1 MISKATL
8 HTMHTMLT
16 MKTLRVSRMSRACLS
31 IAVVALLLMATAPAT
46 AQDFELPTFSKRNS
60 HFPNLFGPYS
70 AQSMGSLTFQDSAR
84 IENLIRDGVLY
95 ISLQD
100 AIYLALE
107 NNLDIAAQRF
117 GPALAQ
123 TDVMSAKG
131 ASNRDPVVTTN
142 LGINRQNQQV
152 TVPALDPITGLPVD
166 TIVRT
171 GTNFGNTNFA
181 YRQTFATGTQ
191 LTVSSNNNRFKT
203 SRGSSLN
210 PSIGTSLSVSFVQ
223 PLLNGLGFDQ
233 NLLRIRV
240 AQNGVRISDQQ
251 FAQQVMDIVS
261 NVKRAY
267 WELVFSRENTQVAE
281 QSLALA
287 EKLHADNRLQV
298 EIGTLAPLELVRAE
312 AEVAR
317 TRQQLIVA
325 QTGLLTQQI
334 ILKDMLSRNPGDPLL
349 ANVDVEPLDKP
360 VVPIMAEVLPIQ
372 DAIQIAMEKRPEIA
386 SQQFA
391 IKNLKLQTKAN
402 RRSML
407 PSVDLF
413 GGWTNTGVAGNF
425 TRCILFDT
433 TVTPPVCLQ
442 FEDVAEGFG
451 QSATQTLHGDNPNY
465 NFGLQ
470 VTNPLR
476 NRTAQAAMAQSQIQ
490 ERQAET
496 QYKRLINSVI
506 VEVRN
511 SQVRLQQSRSQIDAA
526 TKARELAEET
536 LRAEEKRFQ
545 LGASTIFL
553 VIQAQRDLALASSNE
568 VRAQVVYQRAMVDFD
583 RALGRT
589 LERSS
594 ITLQEAKTGL
604 ITAGTTLIGSRD
616 DN

>member
-1 MISKATL
+1 MSSA
-8 HTMHTMLT
+8 TMHTMHPMHT
-16 MKTLRVSRMSRACLS
+16 TQTSRMSRACLS
-31 IAVVALLLMATAPAT
+31 IAVVALLLTVSAPAT
-46 AQDFELPTFSKRNS
+46 AQDFELPTFSPKKS
-60 HFPNLFGPYS
+60 HFPNLFGPY
-70 AQSMGSLTFQDSAR
+70 APQSMGSLTFQDSAR
-84 IENLIRDGVLY
+84 IEDLIRDGVLY

-107 NNLDIAAQRF
+107 NNLDIAVQRY

-123 TDVMSAKG
+123 TDLLSAKG
-131 ASNRDPVVTTN
+131 GGIFGAFDPVLSSTLSKQRSTTRLSNLIASGVPELSSSTATVNVTYD
-142 LGINRQNQQV
+142 Q
-152 TVPALDPITGLPVD
+152 A
-166 TIVRT
+166 
-171 GTNFGNTNFA
+171 FK
-181 YRQTFATGTQ
+181 TGTQ
-191 LTVSSNNNRFKT
+191 LRIQSFDNRQRDNSPNSF
-203 SRGSSLN
+203 LN
-210 PSIGTSLSVSFVQ
+210 PQVGTSLGISITQ
-223 PLLNGLGFDQ
+223 PLLNGFGFSQ
-233 NLLRIRV
+233 NLLGIKV
-240 AQNGVRISDQQ
+240 SKNNVKISDQQ

-287 EKLHADNRLQV
+287 EKLHEDNRRQV

-349 ANVDVEPLDKP
+349 ALVEVEPLDQP
-360 VVPIMAEVLPIQ
+360 QVPIITEVIPIQ
-372 DAIQIAMEKRPEIA
+372 DAIQIALQKRPEIS
-386 SQQFA
+386 SQQIG
-391 IKNLKLQTKAN
+391 IKNLKLQTKSA

-413 GGWTNTGVAGNF
+413 GSWTNSGLAGNF
-425 TRCILFDT
+425 CNDFP
-433 TVTPPVCLQ
+433 PPVPPATCVD
-442 FEDVAEGFG
+442 FVRDGFD
-451 QSATQTLHGDNPNY
+451 QSATQTLHGDNPSY
-465 NFGLQ
+465 NFGVQ
-470 VTNPLR
+470 ISIPLR
-476 NRTAQAAMAQSQIQ
+476 NRSAQAAMARSQIE
-490 ERQAET
+490 ERRAET
-496 QYKRLINSVI
+496 QYKRLVNTVI
-506 VEVRN
+506 VDVRN
-511 SQVRLQQSRSQIDAA
+511 SQIGLQQSRSQIDAA

-568 VRAQVVYQRAMVDFD
+568 VRAQVDYQRAMVDFD

-616 DN
+616 GN